1 MLVWLLQSV
10 DTIIQLVDA
19 LKTPYSV
26 GSFMALLKTFDR
38 SGGAL
43 AAASSKTRGR
53 IHLLGLIL
61 HSKEIKLEYGERLM
75 TNIYHRKNINILICP
90 TPPGQMLL

>member
-19 LKTPYSV
+19 LRLRTL
-26 GSFMALLKTFDR
+26 GSFMALLKIFDR

-43 AAASSKTRGR
+43 AAG
-53 IHLLGLIL
+53 
-61 HSKEIKLEYGERLM
+61 KL
-75 TNIYHRKNINILICP
+75 KNKRENSLVG
-90 TPPGQMLL
+90 TYTSLQRNKARVWRED

>member
-19 LKTPYSV
+19 LRLRTPLV
-26 GSFMALLKTFDR
+26 GSFMALLKIFDR

-43 AAASSKTRGR
+43 AAG
-53 IHLLGLIL
+53 
-61 HSKEIKLEYGERLM
+61 KL
-75 TNIYHRKNINILICP
+75 KNKRENSLVG
-90 TPPGQMLL
+90 TYTSLQRNKARVWRED